1 MLSPCDNLRKSLC
14 EIHHTLSCKL
24 SCTASY
30 ILIYTL
36 HGHNCAFYSAIVTG
50 GIIMNGM
57 EHTSASPHVTTIT
70 RFLVPIAALIV
81 FAVWFS
87 FTPPGLLGKADA
99 VGYAICHRIDERSFQ
114 IGDRQLP
121 LCARCTGE
129 FYAAGISLLFF
140 ALLSPK
146 KSGMPGWRLG
156 APLLLFLA
164 AFAIDG
170 TNSFFYLFKQTAGG
184 TLDHIPNL
192 YIPNNTLRLFTG
204 SGMGIALASI
214 LYPAFNQ
221 SAWKDADPDRPLSWK
236 KLGILIGIILLVDL
250 AVLTEHP
257 VILYPLAILSVLGVL
272 ALLILVFSMV
282 WVLIMRQENEFGS
295 LKQMWMPFL
304 AGTTL
309 AFLMIS
315 AIDLLRFQL
324 TGTWGAFP
332 LG

>member
-1 MLSPCDNLRKSLC
+1 MNAM
-14 EIHHTLSCKL
+14 EN
-24 SCTASY
+24 AS
-30 ILIYTL
+30 
-36 HGHNCAFYSAIVTG
+36 AQ
-50 GIIMNGM
+50 
-57 EHTSASPHVTTIT
+57 PHWANFS
-70 RFLVPIAALIV
+70 RFLVPLAAILV

-140 ALLSPK
+140 AIVSPG

-156 APLLLFLA
+156 APLLFFLA
-164 AFAIDG
+164 AFGIDG

-184 TLDHIPNL
+184 ALDHIPNL
-192 YIPNNTLRLFTG
+192 YIPNNTLRLLTG

-221 SAWKDADPDRPLSWK
+221 SAWKVADADRALSWK
-236 KLGILIGIILLVDL
+236 KLAILIGIILLLDL
-250 AVLTEHP
+250 AVLTESP
-257 VILYPLAILSVLGVL
+257 IVLYPIAILSVLGVL
-272 ALLILVFSMV
+272 ALLIMVFSMV
-282 WVLIMRQENEFGS
+282 WILIMRQENEFVS
-295 LKQMWMPFL
+295 IKQMWMPFL
-304 AGTTL
+304 GGTTL
-309 AFLMIS
+309 AFLMIGV
-315 AIDLLRFQL
+315 IDLLRFQL

>member
-1 MLSPCDNLRKSLC
+1 MNAM
-14 EIHHTLSCKL
+14 EN
-24 SCTASY
+24 AS
-30 ILIYTL
+30 TQ
-36 HGHNCAFYSAIVTG
+36 
-50 GIIMNGM
+50 
-57 EHTSASPHVTTIT
+57 PHLANFS
-70 RFLVPIAALIV
+70 RFLIPIAAILV
-81 FAVWFS
+81 FAVWFNL
-87 FTPPGLLGKADA
+87 TPPGLLGKADA

-140 ALLSPK
+140 ALVSPR

-156 APLLLFLA
+156 VPLLFFLA
-164 AFAIDG
+164 AFGIDG

-184 TLDHIPNL
+184 ALDQIPNL
-192 YIPNNTLRLFTG
+192 YIPNNTLRLLTG

-221 SAWKDADPDRPLSWK
+221 SAWRDTDPGRALSWR
-236 KLGILIGIILLVDL
+236 KLGILIGIIFLVDL
-250 AVLTEHP
+250 AVLTESP
-257 VILYPLAILSVLGVL
+257 IVLYPAAILSTLGVL
-272 ALLILVFSMV
+272 ALLVLVFSMV
-282 WVLIMRQENEFGS
+282 WILIMRQENEFVS

-309 AFLMIS
+309 AFLMIG

>member
-1 MLSPCDNLRKSLC
+1 MNAMEKVSAQPRFTNLARL
-14 EIHHTLSCKL
+14 
-24 SCTASY
+24 
-30 ILIYTL
+30 
-36 HGHNCAFYSAIVTG
+36 F
-50 GIIMNGM
+50 
-57 EHTSASPHVTTIT
+57 
-70 RFLVPIAALIV
+70 VPIAAILV

-140 ALLSPK
+140 AIVSPK
-146 KSGMPGWRLG
+146 KSGMPGWKLG
-156 APLLLFLA
+156 APLLLFLV
-164 AFAIDG
+164 AFGVDG
-170 TNSFFYLFKQTAGG
+170 INSYLYLLKSTAGG
-184 TLDHIPNL
+184 ALDNIPNL

-204 SGMGIALASI
+204 SGMGIGLASI

-221 SAWKDADPDRPLSWK
+221 SAWKDLDPSRALDWK
-236 KLGILIGIILLVDL
+236 KLGILIGIVLLMNF
-250 AVLTEHP
+250 AVLTDHP
-257 VILYPLAILSVLGVL
+257 VVLYPIAILSVLGVL
-272 ALLILVFSMV
+272 ALLIIVFSMV
-282 WVLIMRQENEFGS
+282 WILMMRQENEFTS
-295 LKQMWMPFL
+295 LKQLWMPFL

-309 AFLMIS
+309 AFLMIT

-324 TGTWGAFP
+324 TGTWGGFP

>member
-1 MLSPCDNLRKSLC
+1 MNVM
-14 EIHHTLSCKL
+14 EN
-24 SCTASY
+24 ASVQ
-30 ILIYTL
+30 LQRRHL
-36 HGHNCAFYSAIVTG
+36 
-50 GIIMNGM
+50 
-57 EHTSASPHVTTIT
+57 T
-70 RFLVPIAALIV
+70 RFLIPLAALLV

-99 VGYAICHRIDERSFQ
+99 IGYAICHRIDERSFH

-129 FYAAGISLLFF
+129 FFAAAISLLF
-140 ALLSPK
+140 LTMVSPR
-146 KSGMPGWRLG
+146 KSGMPGWKLG
-156 APLLLFLA
+156 VPLLLFLA

-170 TNSFFYLFKQTAGG
+170 TNSFLYLFKETAGG
-184 TLDHIPNL
+184 ALHQVPNL
-192 YIPNNTLRLFTG
+192 YTPNNTLRLFTG

-221 SAWKDADPDRPLSWK
+221 SAWKDSDPGRALSWR
-236 KLGILIGIILLVDL
+236 KLGLLTGIILFLDL
-250 AVLTEHP
+250 AVLSESP
-257 VILYPLAILSVLGVL
+257 FVLYPIAIVSVLGVL
-272 ALLILVFSMV
+272 ALLVMVFSMV
-282 WVLIMRQENEFGS
+282 WILIMRQENEFAS
-295 LKQMWMPFL
+295 LRQMWLPFL

-315 AIDLLRFQL
+315 VIDLLRFAL

>member
-1 MLSPCDNLRKSLC
+1 MNAMEKASAQPRFTNLARL
-14 EIHHTLSCKL
+14 
-24 SCTASY
+24 
-30 ILIYTL
+30 
-36 HGHNCAFYSAIVTG
+36 F
-50 GIIMNGM
+50 
-57 EHTSASPHVTTIT
+57 
-70 RFLVPIAALIV
+70 VPIAAILV

-140 ALLSPK
+140 AIVSPK
-146 KSGMPGWRLG
+146 KSGMPGWKLG
-156 APLLLFLA
+156 APLLLFLV
-164 AFAIDG
+164 AFGIDG
-170 TNSFFYLFKQTAGG
+170 TNSYLYLLKSTTGG
-184 TLDHIPNL
+184 ALENIPNL
-192 YIPNNTLRLFTG
+192 YVPNNTLRLFTG

-221 SAWKDADPDRPLSWK
+221 SAWKDSDPSRALDWK
-236 KLGILIGIILLVDL
+236 KLGILIGIVLLMNF
-250 AVLTEHP
+250 AVLTDNP
-257 VILYPLAILSVLGVL
+257 VVLYPIAILSVLGVL
-272 ALLILVFSMV
+272 ALLIMVFSMV
-282 WVLIMRQENEFGS
+282 WILMMRQENEFTS

-309 AFLMIS
+309 AFLMIT

-324 TGTWGAFP
+324 TGTWGGFP